1 MPNQKIHFAWN
12 NKATKNFVVK
22 DSKGKEIFKKAI
34 GKTNSIDILP
44 RMQKLKVGEKY
55 SWSVDDDLNIF
66 QFTVL
71 DEQTEKE
78 IIANL
83 AEIDAKNFTVDER
96 ALQKARYL
104 QLLSDNYP
112 DEFDLYW
119 LSAQLL
125 SEISPADQKLSAEKF
140 DLLEKCE
147 QHINTAPR

>member
-1 MPNQKIHFAWN
+1 MPRAQKF
-12 NKATKNFVVK
+12 KA
-22 DSKGKEIFKKAI
+22 
-34 GKTNSIDILP
+34 
-44 RMQKLKVGEKY
+44 GEKY

-125 SEISPADQKLSAEKF
+125 SEISPAAQKLSAEKF

-147 QHINTAPR
+147 QHINNAPR